1 MTDAIEYSEA
11 LYKKLILT
19 VGKPGRSGH
28 KEIDLKRYL
37 IPGPAKVSYCLYAEF
52 PGSKVGDS
60 NYFRLY
66 RRFKYLEK
74 AGLITLERGRS
85 GYVPYEKEGLYASP
99 RARLLDLIKQVQNSN
114 QQVKSAKQTIDP
126 LYRIPQRCRPERIES
141 IKTMMSIRGR
151 RLYQRQDKSRI
162 NKELSDYIGKMDD
175 RFEDYSEVVKE
186 LRILL
191 RHKTDKDQV
200 LTLPFRTRFNDLGRK
215 TKNLKEF
222 EAGWD
227 KSLIMAKR
235 AVFLT
240 LTTDPGD
247 NDTMWRRNRHM
258 GKAFNRYQ
266 SYLGKRHQIQY
277 RYFLETDLR
286 TQFCKIHNISRI
298 ETREQH
304 LKYERFIRPHKKEIK
319 AQMKGIS
326 FRRKYICV
334 NEFQENGLIHS
345 HIVIFGIR
353 WLAEKETI
361 SQDWQRCEQG
371 RIVHIYAMTNDGKRW
386 LWSREKPTDSEGK
399 APEEY
404 LKKYLGRV
412 QPLLDRKQAL
422 LFHVQDIPVSPQEDR
437 PGLHLDLHRKLGG
450 V

>member
-1 MTDAIEYSEA
+1 
-11 LYKKLILT
+11 
-19 VGKPGRSGH
+19 
-28 KEIDLKRYL
+28 
-37 IPGPAKVSYCLYAEF
+37 
-52 PGSKVGDS
+52 
-60 NYFRLY
+60 
-66 RRFKYLEK
+66 
-74 AGLITLERGRS
+74 
-85 GYVPYEKEGLYASP
+85 
-99 RARLLDLIKQVQNSN
+99 
-114 QQVKSAKQTIDP
+114 
-126 LYRIPQRCRPERIES
+126 
-141 IKTMMSIRGR
+141 MMSIRGR

-186 LRILL
+186 RRILL

-227 KSLIMAKR
+227 KSLTMAKR

-286 TQFCKIHNISRI
+286 KEFCKIHNISRI

-319 AQMKGIS
+319 AQMEGIS

-404 LKKYLGRV
+404 LKKYLKKGLFSEEGFSLYWTVNKRFFSMSRIFQSAPRRTV
-412 QPLLDRKQAL
+412 QVSIWTFIGSWEEYNIPDWVYKQNRGSPAYSTWDGWERIRSTGPGELAL
-422 LFHVQDIPVSPQEDR
+422 C
-437 PGLHLDLHRKLGG
+437 
-450 V
+450 